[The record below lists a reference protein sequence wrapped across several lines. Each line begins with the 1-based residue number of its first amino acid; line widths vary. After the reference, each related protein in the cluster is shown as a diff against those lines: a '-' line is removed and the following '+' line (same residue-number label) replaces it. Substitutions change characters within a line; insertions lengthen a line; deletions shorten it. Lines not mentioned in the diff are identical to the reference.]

1 MKDTLKKLL
10 PIVAVC
16 GVLLALPAPEGMKPE
31 AWTIFAFY
39 VAAIMGLVLRPFPE
53 PVVLLA
59 VIGIGSFWI
68 PPGKLLQGYAST
80 TVWLV
85 FSAFII
91 SQAFIQTGLGKR
103 IAYVLL
109 GRFGRTSLGLG
120 YIMAVTDLVIS
131 PATPSYTA
139 RSGGI
144 VFPVFRSI
152 AQTLGSEPGETAGKI
167 GAYLTLLMY
176 QISLS
181 TAVIF
186 LTAMSPNALVAS
198 FAKEIL
204 SVDMEWLLWAKV
216 AFVPGLVVLFAA
228 PALVYKFC
236 TPEIKR
242 IDNAKEISR
251 NGLAEM
257 GPVKRSEK
265 ILAVLFILA
274 VLGWSTGRM
283 TGINAVAVA
292 LGFLAFSLLSGIISW
307 QNILDDKGPWSTLIW
322 YGGIVGVASLLAGE
336 DFFKWISD
344 RIAESVN
351 LTGYNS
357 IAVLFVLTVISVL
370 VRYLFASTAAYV
382 AAFIPV
388 LFTIGL
394 AADVPPLPL
403 AFMMAFSA
411 GFGSLLTHY
420 GGAVA
425 PVLFGTGYVS
435 QKLWWKMGAIMAV
448 MNLAVY
454 FLIGIPAWKVMGLW

>member
-1 MKDTLKKLL
+1 M
-10 PIVAVC
+10 
-16 GVLLALPAPEGMKPE
+16 LPAPDGMKPE

-39 VAAIMGLVLRPFPE
+39 LAAILGLILRPFPE

-68 PPGKLLQGYAST
+68 QPGNILQGYAST

-103 IAYVLL
+103 IAYLLL
-109 GRFGRTSLGLG
+109 GRFGKTSLRLG

-131 PATPSYTA
+131 PATPSNTA

-144 VFPVFRSI
+144 VYPVFRSI
-152 AQTLGSEPGETAGKI
+152 AQTLGSEPGETAQRI

-204 SVDMEWLLWAKV
+204 NVNMEWLLWAKV
-216 AFVPGLVVLFAA
+216 ALIPGLTALFIA
-228 PALVYKFC
+228 PVLVYKFC
-236 TPEIKR
+236 IPEIKR
-242 IDNAKEISR
+242 IDNAKEISS

-257 GPVKRSEK
+257 GPIKTNEK
-265 ILAVLFILA
+265 ILTCLFILA
-274 VLGWSTGRM
+274 IIGWSTGSI
-283 TGINAVAVA
+283 TGINANSVA
-292 LGFLAFSLLSGIISW
+292 LGFLAFSLLFRIISW

-322 YGGIVGVASLLAGE
+322 YGGIVGIATCLAKA
-336 DFFKWISD
+336 DFFKWIAIKLSEVMD
-344 RIAESVN
+344 

-357 IAVLFVLTVISVL
+357 IAVLLVLTVVSLL

-394 AADVPPLPL
+394 AAEVPALPL
-403 AFMMAFSA
+403 AFMIAFSS
-411 GFGSLLTHY
+411 GYGSLLTHY

-425 PVLFGTGYVS
+425 PVLFGTGFVS
-435 QKLWWKMGAIMAV
+435 QRLWWKMGAVMAL

-454 FLIGIPAWKVMGLW
+454 FLIGLPVWKAMGLW